1 MLFRGN
7 MKYAKVKDNPGYIRD
22 MANQAI
28 LSSDTG
34 SLASYRKQ
42 RQKAAQMNETI
53 SDINTMKQ
61 EINDIKDMLGLIL
74 KKIG

>member
-1 MLFRGN
+1 MT
-7 MKYAKVKDNPGYIRD
+7 
-22 MANQAI
+22 NQAV
-28 LSSDTG
+28 LNSDTG